1 MSSDPQIA
9 FTSIAVALRHYLADL
24 RAGRFHIH
32 HGVIAK
38 VGAPP
43 LLLHPGLQH
52 AEHSRQASDLSGVS

>member
-1 MSSDPQIA
+1 MSWHPQIA

-43 LLLHPGLQH
+43 LLLSTELQH
-52 AEHSRQASDLSGVS
+52 A